1 MKKRKE
7 LTVGEVAYTLKGKA
21 FKVVEQDAY
30 VSKCDNCGRLEDRC
44 SAVLCQSCQRSDGI
58 NVRFE
63 RYPRLDRKKPVLG
76 VFATPTGKRWEV
88 VEFSGECTDCA
99 LFQKPDCDKFNCY
112 DTGPVGEY
120 RVAIKRRKDLEKA

>member
-1 MKKRKE
+1 MKRKE
-7 LTVGEVAYTLKGKA
+7 LAVGEVAYTLKGKA
-21 FKVVEQDAY
+21 FRVVEQDAP
-30 VSKCDNCGRLEDRC
+30 VSKCFNCCRIEDRC
-44 SAVLCQSCQRSDGI
+44 AAIPYRSYERSDGL

-63 RYPRLDRKKPVLG
+63 RCQRLDWKKPGLG

-112 DTGPVGEY
+112 DPGPVGEY
-120 RVAIKRRKDLEKA
+120 RVAIRRRRDLEKE